1 MRTLT
6 PSIRRVLQ
14 SIDISPDLEPMA
26 LRLALCTTASGL
38 VRPNLGSGTKTELGE
53 SLWVKTAVQYLSPAK
68 EAGINTCPW
77 ASRGC
82 AEACLGHSAG
92 NLRFSSNQRVR
103 IKKTLFRHL
112 FPESYHRL
120 LHAEIALHA
129 EQSRAIG
136 MTPAVRLNGSSDIL
150 WERHVDMASFEGVQF
165 YDYTKA
171 RAGTRENRPSNYHL
185 TYSLHEG
192 ARSMEYAKEWL
203 RAGGNAAVVVA
214 AAGSSKRKDAKRVAR
229 QLVASGWQGFPCID
243 GDLTDVR
250 FRDQPGSW
258 VVLYAKGDALKDS
271 SGFVV
276 RF

>member
-14 SIDISPDLEPMA
+14 DIGIDPDLSSLG
-26 LRLALCTTASGL
+26 LRLALCTTATGL
-38 VRPNLGSGTKTELGE
+38 VRPSLGSGTKTELGE
-53 SLWVKTAVQYLSPAK
+53 SLWVKTAVQYLSPAR

-77 ASRGC
+77 SSRGC
-82 AEACLGHSAG
+82 AEACLGHSSGHLA
-92 NLRFSSNQRVR
+92 RPRNQVSR

-136 MTPAVRLNGSSDIL
+136 MTPAVRLNGSSDIM
-150 WERHVDMASFEGVQF
+150 WERHVDMASFDGVQF

-229 QLVASGWQGFPCID
+229 NLTTTGWQGFPCID